1 MQTGWLQAT
10 PFAGRLLKYVP
21 FALHESTR
29 KEAL

>member
-1 MQTGWLQAT
+1 MNGDGLQPP

-21 FALHESTR
+21 FALHESKR